1 MAIISSSSAD
11 ATQKSDKKTQKIM
24 SSIMSR
30 GVGVVLFHSPN
41 SAPPSACRQLQGDGA
56 GGWVGVLLPAV
67 RPSHHDYN
75 IKLGLALPKT

>member
-11 ATQKSDKKTQKIM
+11 ATQKSDKKRKKRM

-41 SAPPSACRQLQGDGA
+41 SMPPSACRQLQGDGA

-67 RPSHHDYN
+67 TPSHHNYN